1 MSPFEK
7 FNEFVSSSPNVVWAF
22 NTSLG
27 SLKLHFV
34 LFEQHFYKQHQ
45 DKISKKSIKC

>member
-1 MSPFEK
+1 M
-7 FNEFVSSSPNVVWAF
+7 SSSSNVVWAF

-34 LFEQHFYKQHQ
+34 LYEQHFYKQRQ
-45 DKISKKSIKC
+45 DKIGKKSIKC